1 MIIGR
6 LIDYRSSDRTVC
18 QDLSSRY
25 DFCDSYFDSFVT
37 HFSKISRNAYAISN
51 ETIQKNLALR
61 KMCTR
66 QLTHIENI

>member
-1 MIIGR
+1 MIISR

-25 DFCDSYFDSFVT
+25 DFCDSYFDSFVI